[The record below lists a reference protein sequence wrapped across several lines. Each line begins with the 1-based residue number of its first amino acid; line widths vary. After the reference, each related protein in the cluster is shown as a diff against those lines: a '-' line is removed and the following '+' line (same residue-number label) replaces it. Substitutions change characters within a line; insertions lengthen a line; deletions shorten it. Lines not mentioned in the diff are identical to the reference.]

1 MTFRRRLRI
10 FFSRS
15 IVSTS
20 QKSHF
25 GFFQV
30 CRQSLGLEKTDAIV
44 PHSERER
51 KKKSALE
58 KFKFCSAQ
66 VCTDRRLKKTNEELG
81 PAARER
87 LIRLAQNSECLSLAD
102 WLGSIRDG
110 SFFFRESDSVTRCCG
125 GELDLEVKLKLERVG
140 GLKKKPVD
148 TKAEK
153 PPLYIFCVITPT
165 SSISSCA
172 L

>member
-1 MTFRRRLRI
+1 M
-10 FFSRS
+10 
-15 IVSTS
+15 
-20 QKSHF
+20 
-25 GFFQV
+25 

-44 PHSERER
+44 PHTHREREE
-51 KKKSALE
+51 KKSALE

-110 SFFFRESDSVTRCCG
+110 SFFFPESDSETRCCG
-125 GELDLEVKLKLERVG
+125 GELEVRLKLERVG

-165 SSISSCA
+165 SSRDQLWLSFKKIVA
-172 L
+172 EPP